1 MTLAHRAIV
10 NRGAFS
16 SDEGDGLTFSAT
28 LILGRIE
35 VAIPNLTVVFVQACA
50 ALVAFLGTLGPAP
63 IVHPLS
69 SESLLGIYDGERLPV
84 LDIRAFV
91 LLCRQQI
98 GAVDQGHG
106 VRRAGLGPRSFAC
119 GSEIVPTVIDL
130 PFVQGEGPAP
140 LSDTDG
146 LGRHKPIQQVGAF
159 RVFFETVQS
168 DSLDTV
174 ACRLNVRMES
184 LFLWQCV
191 RDLAF
196 APTPLAVGLSA
207 QSLLLCL
214 ETALLACHQSLDVV
228 VVLAIAFLHWPISK
242 VAPLVMIQV
251 PEASHVED
259 LSVLCL
265 GTRCGSEGGAPHAHP
280 SRLILFLEA
289 EHGHRLAIDN
299 TAFFKSFIPKSLPV
313 GRIIFHEFGVGPQ
326 VHQLRMI
333 ALLSIHGGLAH
344 DGMARRFF
352 PLAMWATLEA
362 VSAIFHGVAALL
374 AVSVGSGVPLRQP
387 ISFTKLL
394 NGQGKRHVKFFF
406 LDLVGS
412 NTLEHLH
419 RCCCEHLSPLFQ
431 LVAVLCLE
439 RISVVC
445 RANILFTKLVMQELD
460 LFGGVVPQLVR
471 FAPIAVVE
479 LFPRHQL
486 CAILR
491 ISTEVF
497 TFPRERWLRCVP

>member
-242 VAPLVMIQV
+242 LTPLALVLV
-251 PEASHVED
+251 LETFHVED
-259 LSVLCL
+259 LSVLGL
-265 GTRCGSEGGAPHAHP
+265 GSLCGSEGGAPHAHP

-299 TAFFKSFIPKSLPV
+299 TAFLRSFIPESLPV
-313 GRIIFHEFGVGPQ
+313 DRILFLEFGVSSQ
-326 VHQLRMI
+326 
-333 ALLSIHGGLAH
+333 
-344 DGMARRFF
+344 
-352 PLAMWATLEA
+352 
-362 VSAIFHGVAALL
+362 
-374 AVSVGSGVPLRQP
+374 
-387 ISFTKLL
+387 
-394 NGQGKRHVKFFF
+394 
-406 LDLVGS
+406 
-412 NTLEHLH
+412 
-419 RCCCEHLSPLFQ
+419 
-431 LVAVLCLE
+431 
-439 RISVVC
+439 
-445 RANILFTKLVMQELD
+445 
-460 LFGGVVPQLVR
+460 
-471 FAPIAVVE
+471 
-479 LFPRHQL
+479 
-486 CAILR
+486 
-491 ISTEVF
+491 
-497 TFPRERWLRCVP
+497 